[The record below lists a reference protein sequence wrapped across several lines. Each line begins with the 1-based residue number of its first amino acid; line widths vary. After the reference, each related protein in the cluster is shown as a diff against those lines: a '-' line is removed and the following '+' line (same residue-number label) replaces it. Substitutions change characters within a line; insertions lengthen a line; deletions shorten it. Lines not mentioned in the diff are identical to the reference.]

1 MSSIMFSK
9 AEGPYRL
16 PFVPLRLRK
25 ALALGDKRPFGGVDL
40 RLFASDVGGGST
52 TSGGIRRYSIS
63 GSRRLSNFLWTF
75 ILFFGSNGFLFTGFA
90 CYLHKIENIQFFPQ
104 GLVMIFYGFLGF
116 FLSIYLGL
124 TIFWGLG
131 SGFNEFNARAASPYV
146 RIFRWGFPGKNR
158 RMNLYFPW
166 EDILGIRVECQQ
178 GQYIIFLQIRGKKE
192 VPLTNIGEPLSFEKI
207 EKQASALAKFLQVS
221 LHL

>member
-1 MSSIMFSK
+1 M
-9 AEGPYRL
+9 
-16 PFVPLRLRK
+16 V
-25 ALALGDKRPFGGVDL
+25 
-40 RLFASDVGGGST
+40 
-52 TSGGIRRYSIS
+52 RRYSIS

-75 ILFFGSNGFLFTGFA
+75 TLFFGSNGFLFTGFA
-90 CYLHKIENIQFFPQ
+90 CYFNKIENLQFFPQ

-131 SGFNEFNARAASPYV
+131 SGFNEFNKRDSYV

-158 RMNLYFPW
+158 RMNLYFSW
-166 EDILGIRVECQQ
+166 EDILGLRVDSQQ
-178 GQYIIFLQIRGKKE
+178 AQYTLYLQIRGKKE
-192 VPLTNIGEPLSFEKI
+192 IPLTNVGGFEQI

-221 LHL
+221 LTTF

>member
-1 MSSIMFSK
+1 MSN
-9 AEGPYRL
+9 GL
-16 PFVPLRLRK
+16 
-25 ALALGDKRPFGGVDL
+25 
-40 RLFASDVGGGST
+40 
-52 TSGGIRRYSIS
+52 RRYSIS
-63 GSRRLSNFLWTF
+63 GSRRLSNFLWAF
-75 ILFFGSNGFLFTGFA
+75 LLFFGSNGFLFTGFA
-90 CYLHKIENIQFFPQ
+90 SYLQKIENIQFFPQ

-131 SGFNEFNARAASPYV
+131 SGFNEFNGTGGAPYV

-166 EDILGIRVECQQ
+166 EDILGIRVEYQQ
-178 GQYIIFLQIRGKKE
+178 GLSRRGSIIFLQIRGKKE

-221 LHL
+221 LSFAE